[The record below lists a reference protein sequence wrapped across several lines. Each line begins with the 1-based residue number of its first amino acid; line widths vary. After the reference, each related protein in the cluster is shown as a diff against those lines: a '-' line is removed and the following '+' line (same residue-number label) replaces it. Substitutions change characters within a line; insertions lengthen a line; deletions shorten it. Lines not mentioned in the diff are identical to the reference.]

1 MAPEHAFQI
10 VQIAYW
16 IALATWFGLVL
27 FLALAPPLIQKT
39 LQDSNPI
46 LPNVLS
52 VNLEG
57 QHASLLAGTIMRTLL
72 EVFITIELICAGV
85 LLIAIVAQWLLVDL
99 NGFNLFLPILRTSMY
114 LAAVVFLLYD
124 WRVVWPK
131 AWKFRQEYIDN
142 ADNPEIANPALDEFD
157 RYQAMSMTLL
167 RNMLFLLLGII
178 LFSANIRP
186 AGSGSV
192 SGSASGFSSQQ

>member
-1 MAPEHAFQI
+1 MGADHVFQI

-16 IALATWFGLVL
+16 IALATWFGVVL
-27 FLALAPPLIQKT
+27 FLALAPPIIQKT
-39 LQDSNPI
+39 LRDSKPI

-57 QHASLLAGTIMRTLL
+57 QHASLLGGTIMRNLL
-72 EVFITIELICAGV
+72 ELFFRIELVCAAV
-85 LLIAIVAQWLLVDL
+85 LLLTMIAQWVIVDIDGLTIVAPLMRSAMFV
-99 NGFNLFLPILRTSMY
+99 
-114 LAAVVFLLYD
+114 AATIFLLYD

-131 AWKFRQEYIDN
+131 VWASRETYIEH
-142 ADNPEIANPALDEFD
+142 ADDPDVANPALDDFD
-157 RYQAMSMTLL
+157 RHQALSVVIL

-186 AGSGSV
+186 PMMTLPTN
-192 SGSASGFSSQQ
+192 